1 MASGRGCKHVR
12 LQSEVFIK
20 NKYFVDRFAFR
31 VNDRISFACIGKQG
45 WRGCKYLSVIFI
57 TFNMKYLSPRVCTEA
72 CRKVRV
78 KFQRE
83 LEWRH
88 KVYSVHD
95 YFRLED

>member
-1 MASGRGCKHVR
+1 MIEFHLHV
-12 LQSEVFIK
+12 LVNKVDEV
-20 NKYFVDRFAFR
+20 
-31 VNDRISFACIGKQG
+31 VNIC
-45 WRGCKYLSVIFI
+45 VIFI

-88 KVYSVHD
+88 NVYSVYD